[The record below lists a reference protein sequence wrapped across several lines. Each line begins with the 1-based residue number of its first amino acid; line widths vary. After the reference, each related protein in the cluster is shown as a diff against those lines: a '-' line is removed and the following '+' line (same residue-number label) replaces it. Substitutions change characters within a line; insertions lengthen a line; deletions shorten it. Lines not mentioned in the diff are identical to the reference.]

1 MTSNAPSRQAG
12 AWGHR
17 LAAVLTETF
26 WGRLALRMTALA
38 VFLAAWQLAGDDSIA
53 LLFPTAT
60 RTFQAFV
67 ELMADGRLP
76 LGLLITGQALVT
88 GYAIIIGLG
97 VPLGVLIARFPLA
110 DRAISP
116 YFTFLVAV
124 PIIAIVPV
132 VQALLGLTFA
142 ARVTVIVLFGIS
154 YVVINSAIAV
164 RRVKPD
170 LIEMAASFGARRFTI
185 LSQVVLPAAVPGIMT
200 GARLALGQALIGM
213 VVAELTIVGAGV
225 GSLIAELQGRFKVA
239 AVLAVAMTIVLIGL
253 CLLSLVEM
261 LERRFN
267 RWSLVK

>member
-1 MTSNAPSRQAG
+1 MKSNAPARQAG
-12 AWGHR
+12 ARGHR
-17 LAAVLTETF
+17 LAALLTDTF
-26 WGRLALRMTALA
+26 WGRLTLRATALA
-38 VFLAAWQLAGDDSIA
+38 IVLIAWQMAGDDSVA

-60 RTFQAFV
+60 RTFQAFI

-76 LGLLITGQALVT
+76 LGLLVTGQALLA
-88 GYAIIIGLG
+88 GFAIIIGIG
-97 VPLGVLIARFPLA
+97 VPLGILIARFPLV
-110 DRAISP
+110 DRTVSP

-164 RRVKPD
+164 RRVKPE
-170 LIEMAASFGARRFTI
+170 LIEMAASFGARRLAI
-185 LSQVVLPAAVPGIMT
+185 LTQVVLPAAVPGIMT

-261 LERRFN
+261 LERRLN
-267 RWSLVK
+267 RWSLTK